1 MDYKKGIRILLTI
14 TIITICMF
22 YAVDADAQCPMCRM
36 TAEGNLRDGGSA
48 GKGLNNGILYML
60 SMPYLMVGIIGYVWW
75 KNNRNQEEVE

>member
-1 MDYKKGIRILLTI
+1 
-14 TIITICMF
+14 MF